1 MDPGVTLTSLSA
13 SLDNLEEVLEPLIA
27 KTLSQNT
34 ETLKTIDKAKLQ
46 VLVAYVIQDLVL
58 IYLKTRGLDPAKH
71 AVTEELNRVKSYFEK
86 ISSAENPQTRGWALD
101 KAAANRFIKAAIN
114 EAKAASEEASS
125 HAGAGPSSQR
135 TGNNVDVVI
144 PFGKHTRFT
153 HIKPPRNE
161 RPENSDESSGD
172 DDDEVKIVDDV
183 KSLRIGKEPEDTVPP
198 PPPKNLPSGSTKRR
212 RAMDPFAGTPCFP
225 IISLLGT
232 GFLSLPLS
240 T

>member
-1 MDPGVTLTSLSA
+1 MDPGIILTSFSA

-34 ETLKTIDKAKLQ
+34 ETLETIDKAKLQ

-86 ISSAENPQTRGWALD
+86 ISSAENPQTRGLALD

-125 HAGAGPSSQR
+125 HAAAGPSSQR

-153 HIKPPRNE
+153 HVKPPRNE
-161 RPENSDESSGD
+161 RPENSDESSDD

-183 KSLRIGKEPEDTVPP
+183 KSLQIGKEPEDIVP

-212 RAMDPFAGTPCFP
+212 RAMDPFAGTPP
-225 IISLLGT
+225 TSLS
-232 GFLSLPLS
+232 FRC
-240 T
+240 